1 MRYMPSPLEYYLST
15 KQILAAQ
22 GMNVLIH
29 KAKKMLFWSDHNKD
43 IKQIILENSDEFSF
57 FVDAGAKIG
66 DITKAVASNFIKCL
80 CFEPAKKNYQIL
92 IQNLAINIQSQN
104 VIPYNFA
111 LGSETTTKKFFLS
124 SERNGDNRFF
134 VSSNEKFESY
144 DVQIKKL
151 DDILSSNNINEKII
165 IKMDV
170 QGAELDIMKGS
181 KKTLEH
187 DCLIITE
194 FWPWG
199 LKINKNEP
207 IEFVDFMK
215 ERNYGFYTL
224 ENKPVSYEYLQKV
237 CQMGKTR
244 KFVEDDFLI
253 KKNA

>member
-66 DITKAVASNFIKCL
+66 DITKAVASNFINCL

-151 DDILSSNNINEKII
+151 DDILSSNNINEKIT
-165 IKMDV
+165 KL
-170 QGAELDIMKGS
+170 QS
-181 KKTLEH
+181 KKVELEENNQKTSSELEKAKVATTILSTH
-187 DCLIITE
+187 GISDELQLQNIAKDIKTKIEKIRARHGASCSPLGGGARQC
-194 FWPWG
+194 WG
-199 LKINKNEP
+199 
-207 IEFVDFMK
+207 
-215 ERNYGFYTL
+215 
-224 ENKPVSYEYLQKV
+224 SHQLQPSAV
-237 CQMGKTR
+237 GGY
-244 KFVEDDFLI
+244 
-253 KKNA
+253 